1 MEKRIR
7 EIINENSG
15 VTGVIVRDSFGKKIM
30 INEEV
35 IFPSASI
42 IKLFILMALNKDE
55 YNKKIELKKED
66 KVGGCGILKVM
77 EDGLPL
83 TIKDVAYLMICL
95 SDNTATNILID
106 YIGMDKIN
114 ESIKANGFRGTVLG
128 RKMMDTEARKAGKD
142 NFTTPEDVLK
152 VLEILCGNSD
162 DLDMLRNQAYNNK
175 IPLYY
180 PREVDFAHKTGE
192 LMYTEHDAGRLF
204 FDKGWVDIVV
214 LTKDLEEN
222 EDGIKINSLIG
233 KLIFDNYSK

>member
-83 TIKDVAYLMICL
+83 TIKDVAYLIINKQLMMQP
-95 SDNTATNILID
+95 LIIENGKTVFIIKYEKLK
-106 YIGMDKIN
+106 YIGIN
-114 ESIKANGFRGTVLG
+114 K
-128 RKMMDTEARKAGKD
+128 
-142 NFTTPEDVLK
+142 
-152 VLEILCGNSD
+152 EI
-162 DLDMLRNQAYNNK
+162 
-175 IPLYY
+175 I
-180 PREVDFAHKTGE
+180 
-192 LMYTEHDAGRLF
+192 
-204 FDKGWVDIVV
+204 
-214 LTKDLEEN
+214 
-222 EDGIKINSLIG
+222 IG
-233 KLIFDNYSK
+233 KRGVI